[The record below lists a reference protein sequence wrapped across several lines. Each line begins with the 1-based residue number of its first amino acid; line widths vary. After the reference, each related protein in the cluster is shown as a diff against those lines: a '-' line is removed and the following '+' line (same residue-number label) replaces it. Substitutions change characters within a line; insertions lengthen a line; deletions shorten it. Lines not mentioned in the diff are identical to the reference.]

1 MEQNISEPPS
11 LIFQLEAK
19 IAPTIWRPVEEVY
32 PELSGKLYRFANRN
46 EAATAK
52 GQLKNYLRIHC
63 PKAKAP
69 IRISEVT
76 HVESLTSRSPK
87 REK

>member
-1 MEQNISEPPS
+1 MEQNISDSP
-11 LIFQLEAK
+11 LRIFRLEAK

-32 PELSGKLYRFANRN
+32 PELSGKSYRFANRN

-52 GQLKNYLRIHC
+52 GQLKNYLRTHY

-69 IRISEVT
+69 IRISEIT
-76 HVESLTSRSPK
+76 HL
-87 REK
+87 

>member
-1 MEQNISEPPS
+1 MEQNNSEPPL
-11 LIFQLEAK
+11 LIFRLEAK
-19 IAPTIWRPVEEVY
+19 IAPTVWRPVEEVY
-32 PELSGKLYRFANRN
+32 PELSGKLYRFANRT

-52 GQLKNYLRIHC
+52 GQLKNYLRMHR

-76 HVESLTSRSPK
+76 LVACTTKSPDSL
-87 REK
+87 